1 MPSIFRALDFFATV
15 LSIVMSAKSV
25 LTGDV
30 INFTAECNVK
40 NVTYK
45 DGDSFYIPQNPINYN
60 DIDCKVCSCDRGATT
75 CPNKAKCDV
84 FHKVPCEK
92 LIPAPQGKCCPTCG
106 KLIWCLER
114 RRGAMAKWFSTTIDL
129 SLNCQIRSLEKFLR
143 FALLQ
148 RLANKTFFFYA
159 AFLVSKSVSGQKN
172 PLKP

>member
-1 MPSIFRALDFFATV
+1 
-15 LSIVMSAKSV
+15 MSAKSA

-45 DGDSFYIPQNPINYN
+45 DGDSFYIPQNPINYH

-84 FHKVPCEK
+84 FHKVPCDK

-106 KLIWCLER
+106 KLIWCLEKR
-114 RRGAMAKWFSTTIDL
+114 RDAMAKWISTTIDL
-129 SLNCQIRSLEKFLR
+129 GSSCQIRSLETFLR
-143 FALLQ
+143 CALVQ
-148 RLANKTFFFYA
+148 
-159 AFLVSKSVSGQKN
+159 KSVTKKFFLRSVSCFEICFR
-172 PLKP
+172 PAKPFEILATSLY